1 MQKGLAVNRRTIPLV
16 DELDAI
22 VDEKLTALVRELED
36 ASWSAEDIALTLE
49 EVLQR
54 KWLKQVDALRRAR
67 AAVPDDFVSDGNE
80 G

>member
-1 MQKGLAVNRRTIPLV
+1 MERRTIPVV
-16 DELDAI
+16 DELDGI

-36 ASWSAEDIALTLE
+36 AGWNAENIAVTLE

-54 KWLKQVDALRRAR
+54 KWLRQIEATRRAR
-67 AAVPDDFVSDGNE
+67 RAMPDDFVSDGNE